1 MRLGSTEGEV
11 IPWDYDADMVLVLP
25 LERVGASTV
34 GVVADDVCNLG
45 VWGVGVRV

>member
-25 LERVGASTV
+25 LELTG
-34 GVVADDVCNLG
+34 
-45 VWGVGVRV
+45 WGFGCMLY